1 MKRTNAVGWITGL
14 ALGLMAAPLMGQT
27 TVQRAADVLNRP
39 QTSPVVE
46 TRRTTTTTVVV
57 PRREVIVVEKIR
69 GRGAWWKQQ
78 GYRVVTVYYDGSH
91 FYRQPLGRAALR
103 KVVVYE
109 RGGRYYVDEKE
120 WKRNHNDDFNR
131 DHDRDGDRGHDNAQ
145 DKDHGQ
151 DHGRGHAYGHDDD
164 HRDDHHDQGNHWW

>member
-1 MKRTNAVGWITGL
+1 MKRINAVGSIAGL
-14 ALGLMAAPLMGQT
+14 ALGLIAAPLMGQT

-46 TRRTTTTTVVV
+46 TRRTTTTTTVVI

-69 GRGAWWKQQ
+69 GRGAWWRRQD
-78 GYRVVTVYYDGSH
+78 YRVITVYYDGAR
-91 FYRQPLGRAALR
+91 FYRRPLGRAAFR

-109 RGGRYYVDEKE
+109 RGGRYFIDERE
-120 WKRNHNDDFNR
+120 WKRNHYDDADR
-131 DHDRDGDRGHDNAQ
+131 DHNREHDGDQ
-145 DKDHGQ
+145 DDDQGR

-164 HRDDHHDQGNHWW
+164 HHEKGNYRW

>member
-14 ALGLMAAPLMGQT
+14 ALGLIAAPLAAQT

-39 QTSPVVE
+39 QTAPVVE
-46 TRRTTTTTVVV
+46 TRRTTTTTVVI

-69 GRGAWWKQQ
+69 GRGGWWRQQ
-78 GYRVVTVYYDGSH
+78 GYRVITVYYDGAR
-91 FYRQPLGRAALR
+91 FYRRPLGRAALR

-109 RGGRYYVDEKE
+109 WGGRYFVDERE
-120 WKRNHNDDFNR
+120 WKRNHYDDFDR
-131 DHDRDGDRGHDNAQ
+131 DHDRDHDRDQDTDHDRDQ
-145 DKDHGQ
+145 DTDHDR

-164 HRDDHHDQGNHWW
+164 HHDQGNHR